1 MKKNSFF
8 FCSIAMLLLFTG
20 CKSED
25 DGLTTDSFK
34 TKAVLQGNV
43 YYSLGQDFVEGK
55 FLVDKRVKAAGK
67 TIYLDVQSSEYKPG
81 STGVITYT
89 AKVDTAGNYTF
100 TVPVKAQGS
109 TTGTIRLE
117 QFLGTRQ
124 VYDQMVAGVPAFKS
138 EQAVFSFTKGISLS
152 NGSLKVENISYGFSP
167 VDIPTTYKDY
177 ITLKGTLNLAYE
189 KGFRDGA
196 LKAASGQSV
205 EVSVNY
211 PELGNMH
218 FGTAV
223 DQNGNYSI
231 QIPVSSRKNALNAS
245 VLAVGYVTN
254 DYTFYASSTDQ
265 TKLKGVYACSGP
277 KAISTLA
284 GMSDIVEYTVDPMTM
299 YFSPFVLPN
308 AWVGYNLA
316 GWVQLDPT
324 IYKYPVTLTGNVL
337 AAIEK
342 SYLVGDYSP
351 LTGRTVKVTVNMG
364 SGYVSQSYI
373 VSTDN
378 TGKYTVPVEIPLK
391 NMNIS
396 VSVNTDTCGV
406 SNYTHYMADGTSV
419 QLNGWYKTSCF
430 DITNQPITISEFYTA
445 YAIDNLYRVFQPAD
459 VSSVKNWS
467 SNLFGWYKV
476 AGNKGSIVVSGT
488 VKQAVEGA
496 PNTLSPTTWATAAW
510 GNSANQPFSISVGG
524 KTLIGITNSLGQY
537 SLAFPVDFVVGS
549 SPIYNLN
556 ISISSSIGNVIDF
569 NHYSTINTVTPTQI
583 QGNYFGMSS
592 STGPYVNGAF
602 AVNCYM
608 FFLPT
613 TTPAGW
619 SNYSWKTN

>member
-1 MKKNSFF
+1 MKKNIFF
-8 FCSIAMLLLFTG
+8 FCSIAILLLFTR
-20 CKSED
+20 CTSED

-55 FLVDKRVKAAGK
+55 YLVDKRVKASGK

-109 TTGTIRLE
+109 TAGTIRME
-117 QFLGTRQ
+117 QFLETRQ
-124 VYDQMVAGVPAFKS
+124 VYDKMAAAGPTFTS
-138 EQAVFSFTKGISLS
+138 EQAVFSFSKGISLS
-152 NGSLKVENISYGFSP
+152 NGSLKVENIRYGFSP

-205 EVSVNY
+205 EVSVSY

-218 FGTAV
+218 FGTTV
-223 DQNGNYSI
+223 DQNGNYSF

-265 TKLKGVYACSGP
+265 TKLKGVYACSAP
-277 KAISTLA
+277 KAIRTLS
-284 GMSDIVEYTVDPMTM
+284 GMTDIVEYTVDPMTM

-316 GWVQLDPT
+316 GWVQLDPA
-324 IYKYPVTLTGNVL
+324 IYKYPVTLTGNLL

-364 SGYVSQSYI
+364 YGYLTQSYI

-378 TGKYTVPVEIPLK
+378 IGKYNVPIVVPQK

-419 QLNGWYKTSCF
+419 QLTGWYQSSYF
-430 DITNQPITISEFYTA
+430 DIINQTVTVNEFSTI
-445 YAIDNLYRVFQPAD
+445 YAIDNLYRVFKPVDA
-459 VSSVKNWS
+459 SKVKNWNT
-467 SNLFGWYKV
+467 NLIGWYQIPE
-476 AGNKGSIVVSGT
+476 NKGHIAISGT
-488 VKQAVEGA
+488 VKQAIEGT
-496 PNTLSPTTWATAAW
+496 PDTFTPVKWAVAAW
-510 GNSANQPFSISVGG
+510 RNSVNQPFSISMGG
-524 KTLIGITNSLGQY
+524 KSFIGITNSSGQY
-537 SLAFPVDFVVGS
+537 SFTFPVNFVVDS
-549 SPIYNLN
+549 TQINNLN
-556 ISISSSIGNVIDF
+556 VSISSSILNIIDF
-569 NHYSTINTVTPTQI
+569 NHYSTINTTTPTPI
-583 QGNYFGMSS
+583 QGSYYGISS
-592 STGPYVNGAF
+592 KSGPYINGAT
-602 AVNCYM
+602 VINCYM

-613 TTPAGW
+613 TIPVGW
-619 SNYSWKTN
+619 SNYIWETN